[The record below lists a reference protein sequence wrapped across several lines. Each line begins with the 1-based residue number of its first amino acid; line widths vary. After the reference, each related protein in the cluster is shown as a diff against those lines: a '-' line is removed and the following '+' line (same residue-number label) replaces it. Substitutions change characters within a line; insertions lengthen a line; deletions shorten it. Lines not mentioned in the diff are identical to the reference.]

1 MPKAIHAPQVQFM
14 ALANSRPQGNSLHA
28 HFMSIQ
34 SAKLILYKKFNEL
47 TASRHELMLHIMISR
62 RHSAS
67 SMI

>member
-1 MPKAIHAPQVQFM
+1 VSERNEVVVTYADLSESNDNEAIGD
-14 ALANSRPQGNSLHA
+14 LLD
-28 HFMSIQ
+28 
-34 SAKLILYKKFNEL
+34 EL

>member
-1 MPKAIHAPQVQFM
+1 MPSI
-14 ALANSRPQGNSLHA
+14 RSL
-28 HFMSIQ
+28 FCFYCISIA
-34 SAKLILYKKFNEL
+34 STKLMLYKKLNEL